1 MITEVEV
8 NNFRSLRDTKLV
20 LGRLV
25 ILISPNGA
33 GKSNLLDALRM
44 IHALVDGGRET
55 TTEFGDRGG
64 FEEVVWGG
72 DVQNE
77 LSIHLKWVDDS
88 PDKGRWQSCSAS
100 FGRRETGAVVF
111 TGEELSTSEGQV
123 LGRTRESN
131 YSFAEGSTPGLSGS
145 VQPTQSAAPTVKNKL
160 KSPNVLQSM
169 GAWAFYRFN
178 PMAMRQPQPVS
189 RQYRLNEGG
198 ENLSAV
204 VHTLFSD
211 DDPALGE
218 IVDVLKACVPTV
230 EKLSSPIT
238 DDGRTYVAL
247 KEKWVPMPVGSWGLS
262 DGTLLALAL
271 ATALMT
277 PRPPSLIA
285 LEAPD
290 TELHPH
296 VMETL
301 AEMLTVASEKTQVII
316 TTHSPY
322 LLDFLPLEA
331 FVVVEK
337 LKGETQFRPLK
348 NRRDAQRVVKELG
361 VGEAWV
367 SGHLGGVP

>member
-8 NNFRSLRDTKLV
+8 KNFRSLRDSKLS

-25 ILISPNGA
+25 VLIGPNGS
-33 GKSNLLDALRM
+33 GKSNLIDALKVM
-44 IHALVDGGRET
+44 HALVAQEQDARG
-55 TTEFGDRGG
+55 EFAARGG
-64 FEEVVWGG
+64 YGEIVWGG
-72 DVQNE
+72 DTE
-77 LSIHLKWVDDS
+77 EKISIRINWHDES
-88 PDKGRWQSCSAS
+88 QPEASWQSYAER
-100 FGRRETGAVVF
+100 FGHGEFTDVVLER
-111 TGEELSTSEGQV
+111 EELLTSGGQAIKRTEPTQYSFEESSTS
-123 LGRTRESN
+123 RS
-131 YSFAEGSTPGLSGS
+131 SGS
-145 VQPTQSAAPTVKNKL
+145 VQSYESAVRMAGNRL
-160 KSPNVLQSM
+160 ASPNVVQSM
-169 GAWAFYRFN
+169 HQWAFYRFE
-178 PMAMRQPQPVS
+178 PVTMRQPQPV
-189 RQYRLNEGG
+189 RKEYKLNESGQ
-198 ENLSAV
+198 NLSAV

-218 IVDVLKACVPTV
+218 IVDVLKACVPAV

-271 ATALMT
+271 ATAVMT
-277 PRPPSLIA
+277 PRPPTLIA
-285 LEAPD
+285 FEAPD

-301 AEMLTVASEKTQVII
+301 AEMLKVASESTQVII

-337 LKGETQFRPLK
+337 RKGETEFRPLK

-361 VGEAWV
+361 VGDAWV

>member
-8 NNFRSLRDTKLV
+8 KNFRSLRDTKLS

-25 ILISPNGA
+25 ALIGPNGS

-44 IHALVDGGRET
+44 IHALMDRGREVT
-55 TTEFGDRGG
+55 PVFGDRGG

-72 DVQNE
+72 DLKEEV
-77 LSIHLKWVDDS
+77 SIRLKWRDDS
-88 PDKGRWQSCSAS
+88 LPKDLWQSCSAQ
-100 FGRRETGAVVF
+100 FGHEEFADVVF

-123 LGRTRESN
+123 LRRTGRSN
-131 YSFAEGSTPGLSGS
+131 YSFEEVSRVVESGS
-145 VQPTQSAAPTVKNKL
+145 LQPDRSAAPAFKNRL
-160 KSPNVLQSM
+160 ESPNVLQSM
-169 GAWAFYRFN
+169 GAWAFYRLN
-178 PMAMRQPQPVS
+178 PTAMRQPQPV
-189 RQYRLNEGG
+189 RKEYKLNESGQ
-198 ENLSAV
+198 NLSAV

-211 DDPALGE
+211 DDPTLGE

-277 PRPPSLIA
+277 PRPPSLIV

-290 TELHPH
+290 TGLHPH

-316 TTHSPY
+316 TTHSPH

-331 FVVVEK
+331 FVVVDK
-337 LKGETQFRPLK
+337 RKGETEFRSLK

-361 VGEAWV
+361 IGDAWV

>member
-8 NNFRSLRDTKLV
+8 KNFRSLRDTKLS

-25 ILISPNGA
+25 VLIGPNGS
-33 GKSNLLDALRM
+33 GKSNLLDAIRVMHSFQIERQEIGSVL
-44 IHALVDGGRET
+44 GQ
-55 TTEFGDRGG
+55 RGG
-64 FEEVVWGG
+64 YREVVWGG
-72 DVQNE
+72 ETAADITVSVNWRE
-77 LSIHLKWVDDS
+77 DS
-88 PDKGRWQSCSAS
+88 APMTSLQ
-100 FGRRETGAVVF
+100 TAVVEF
-111 TGEELSTSEGQV
+111 GLGESADDVIIREEFLTSDGQSFR
-123 LGRTRESN
+123 RT
-131 YSFAEGSTPGLSGS
+131 SGS
-145 VQPTQSAAPTVKNKL
+145 AFSLEENGVSLASGNVNQERSAAPDAERRL
-160 KSPNVLQSM
+160 SSPNVLQSM
-169 GAWAFYRFN
+169 REWAFYRFD
-178 PMAMRQPQPVS
+178 PVAMRQPQPVRKEYKINQS
-189 RQYRLNEGG
+189 GQ
-198 ENLSAV
+198 NLSTV
-204 VHTLFSD
+204 IHTLFSD
-211 DDPALGE
+211 GAPALGE
-218 IVDVLKACVPTV
+218 IVDVLKACVPAV

-238 DDGRTYVAL
+238 DEGRTYVAL

-277 PRPPSLIA
+277 PRPPTLIA

-337 LKGETQFRPLK
+337 RKGETEFGPLK

-361 VGEAWV
+361 VGDAWV

>member
-8 NNFRSLRDTKLV
+8 KNFRSLRDARPS

-25 ILISPNGA
+25 VLIGPNGS
-33 GKSNLLDALRM
+33 GKSNLLDAVRM
-44 IHALVDGGRET
+44 MHSLLIDRQEIAYALGQ
-55 TTEFGDRGG
+55 RGG
-64 FEEVVWGG
+64 YREVVWGG
-72 DVQNE
+72 ETAAEIAVSVNWRHDSTPVTAWHTAVVQFGLGEATDN
-77 LSIHLKWVDDS
+77 V
-88 PDKGRWQSCSAS
+88 
-100 FGRRETGAVVF
+100 FGR
-111 TGEELSTSEGQV
+111 EEFSTSDGQSYM
-123 LGRTRESN
+123 R
-131 YSFAEGSTPGLSGS
+131 ASGS
-145 VQPTQSAAPTVKNKL
+145 AFSFEENGVSVASGNVNPERSAAPDAERRL
-160 KSPNVLQSM
+160 SAPNVLQSM
-169 GAWAFYRFN
+169 REWAFYRFD
-178 PMAMRQPQPVS
+178 PVAMRQPQPVRKEYQLS
-189 RQYRLNEGG
+189 ESGQ
-198 ENLSAV
+198 NLSAV

-211 DDPALGE
+211 GDPILGE
-218 IVDVLKACVPTV
+218 IVDVLTACVPTI

-316 TTHSPY
+316 TTHSLY

-331 FVVVEK
+331 FVVVDK
-337 LKGETQFRPLK
+337 RKGETEFRPLK
-348 NRRDAQRVVKELG
+348 NRRD
-361 VGEAWV
+361 VGDAWV